1 MASSQSRKLRR
12 AAAHLQRK
20 LDRKILAQGFLPL
33 IPAGLEATLNLK
45 KQDDPSPVAE
55 PENPKPKIS
64 QRRLDANR
72 ANSLLSTGPKLP
84 ETKAIS
90 SQNHTTHGL
99 ARHKKDGG
107 ASAPFKLLESED
119 PNGFEA
125 LKANLT
131 TEHQPT
137 TETESIL
144 VNGMAESHWLSIRA
158 QRLQDTCI
166 NPETGVIHDPKLF
179 ALYLRYQTTHTRAFH
194 KSFSEL
200 QKLRAQRTKE
210 QIGFEAQRL
219 KNELHEMKKYPTQM
233 QNELK
238 NIAVFLELSKFTT
251 QLIEN
256 KRNIP
261 EFAEE
266 FAAQL
271 AARNLTLG
279 DQEVFL
285 K

>member
-55 PENPKPKIS
+55 PENPKPEIS

-72 ANSLLSTGPKLP
+72 ANSLLSTGPRS
-84 ETKAIS
+84 ETTKAIS

-99 ARHKKDGG
+99 ARHKKEGG

-125 LKANLT
+125 LKAHLLK
-131 TEHQPT
+131 EHAPT

-144 VNGMAESHWLSIRA
+144 VQAMAESHWLSIRA
-158 QRLQDTCI
+158 QRLQDT
-166 NPETGVIHDPKLF
+166 
-179 ALYLRYQTTHTRAFH
+179 
-194 KSFSEL
+194 
-200 QKLRAQRTKE
+200 
-210 QIGFEAQRL
+210 
-219 KNELHEMKKYPTQM
+219 
-233 QNELK
+233 
-238 NIAVFLELSKFTT
+238 
-251 QLIEN
+251 
-256 KRNIP
+256 
-261 EFAEE
+261 
-266 FAAQL
+266 
-271 AARNLTLG
+271 
-279 DQEVFL
+279 
-285 K
+285 